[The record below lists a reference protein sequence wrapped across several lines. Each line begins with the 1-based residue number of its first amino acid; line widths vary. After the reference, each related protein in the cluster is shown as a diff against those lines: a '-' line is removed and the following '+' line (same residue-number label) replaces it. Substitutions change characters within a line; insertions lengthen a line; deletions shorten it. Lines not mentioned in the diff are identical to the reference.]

1 MSVGLLYGP
10 YLWLDLATLAI
21 SLGLPAG
28 LEVPFWIAE
37 GIIPKTLSP
46 VLNVPSVISIWTN
59 LGTQNL
65 VTSTPSKYA

>member
-1 MSVGLLYGP
+1 MSVGLSNGP

-21 SLGLPAG
+21 SLALPEE

-37 GIIPKTLSP
+37 GIAPKTLSP
-46 VLNVPSVISIWTN
+46 GLNVPSVISIWTN

-65 VTSTPSKYA
+65 VTSTPSKNA